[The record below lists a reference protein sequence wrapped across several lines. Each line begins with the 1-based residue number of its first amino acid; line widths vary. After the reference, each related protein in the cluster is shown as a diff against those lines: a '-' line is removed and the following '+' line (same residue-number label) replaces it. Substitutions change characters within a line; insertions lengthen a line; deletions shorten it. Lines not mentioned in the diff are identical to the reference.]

1 MAKKI
6 RFPLVMENDVEVRS
20 IEELREHFSL
30 AQVLLYFENGKL
42 VTWLRDRYENEIADK
57 VEELDKSDANFEKNL
72 CECFEVSFDEKALED
87 VEQAKE
93 HNRKLG
99 LFKQFGVDEKFNAHV
114 DQTAFE
120 QDDIYDLL
128 DAGEK
133 TIYLCGTQFS
143 IPLSKKGIHYIGV
156 NCPVIKIDSKTVV
169 DFDAKN
175 IQLEGIQYD
184 SVYQGLLDDAE
195 AELKKEAE
203 KTALTQENA
212 KSNLKYF
219 IDYRYADT
227 GLGVPMSCKALLAIN
242 LETGEEKIIY
252 ANHEMEV
259 YDFAEFEKDIVLL
272 TGRTFNDGTFTVVRY
287 SKETETTEVLPVQ
300 LENVS
305 RSPGGYSIHLAKM
318 GIIEPGACIIEPEE
332 RTVLLTRTKV
342 VYKDAWEMKLS
353 DYQGNLV
360 KEWSSKRNRMHLI
373 ASYNDDFYY
382 SDGKSIYRYD
392 TISETVETIADYGYK
407 IIYDANAIY
416 CIPTSAT
423 ICCIPTSAAI
433 RCIPT
438 SAMIANGAFC
448 WVITK
453 ISMRDRKSTSIF
465 IPKIN
470 VDRADDIELKD
481 GKLMLKNGEQVQTV
495 STGSD
500 SSRSELLQILGG
512 ELEETYS
519 ILKGT
524 KPRG

>member
-42 VTWLRDRYENEIADK
+42 ITWLRDRYEDEIADK
-57 VEELDKSDANFEKNL
+57 VEELDKSDANFEKKL
-72 CECFEVSFDEKALED
+72 CECFDVSFDENALED

-133 TIYLCGTQFS
+133 TIYLCGVQFS

-156 NCPVIKIDSKTVV
+156 NCPIIKIDSKSVV

-184 SVYQGLLDDAE
+184 SAYQKLLDDAA
-195 AELKKEAE
+195 AELKKQESE
-203 KTALTQENA
+203 KAALAQENA
-212 KSNLKYF
+212 KSNVKYF

-227 GLGVPMSCKALLAIN
+227 GLGVPMSCKALLAAN

-287 SKETETTEVLPVQ
+287 SKDNETTEILPVQ
-300 LENVS
+300 LEGVS
-305 RSPGGYSIHLAKM
+305 RAPGGYNIHLAKI
-318 GIIEPGACIIEPEE
+318 GIVEPGACIIEPEE
-332 RTVLLTRTKV
+332 RTVLLTRTKII
-342 VYKDAWEMKLS
+342 YKDAWGIKLS
-353 DYQGNLV
+353 DYEGNLV
-360 KEWSSKRNRMHLI
+360 KEWPTKRNRIHLI

-392 TISETVETIADYGYK
+392 TISETIETIADYGYK

-423 ICCIPTSAAI
+423 A
-433 RCIPT
+433 
-438 SAMIANGAFC
+438 ANGAFY
-448 WVITK
+448 WVIPK
-453 ISMRDRKSTSIF
+453 ISLRDRKSTAIF
-465 IPKIN
+465 LPTLN
-470 VDRADDIELKD
+470 VDHADGIELR
-481 GKLMLKNGEQVQTV
+481 LFRLGETP
-495 STGSD
+495 
-500 SSRSELLQILGG
+500 
-512 ELEETYS
+512 S
-519 ILKGT
+519 ILS
-524 KPRG
+524 

>member
-42 VTWLRDRYENEIADK
+42 VTWLRDRYEDEIADK
-57 VEELDKSDANFEKNL
+57 VEELDKSDANFEKKL
-72 CECFEVSFDEKALED
+72 CECFDVSFDEKALED
-87 VEQAKE
+87 VEQTKE

-212 KSNLKYF
+212 KSNVKYF

-227 GLGVPMSCKALLAIN
+227 GLGVPMSCKALLATN

-272 TGRTFNDGTFTVVRY
+272 TGRTFNDGTFTAVRY
-287 SKETETTEVLPVQ
+287 SKETKKTEVLPVS
-300 LENVS
+300 LKSIE
-305 RSPGGYSIHLAKM
+305 RAPEGYNINMIKM
-318 GIIEPGACIIEPEE
+318 GLAEGCIIEPEE
-332 RTVLLTRTKV
+332 RTVIFTRTKV
-342 VYKDAWEMKLS
+342 VYKDVWGVQLS
-353 DYQGNLV
+353 DYRGNTV
-360 KEWSSKRNRMHLI
+360 KKLPLGGDKTHLI

-407 IIYDANAIY
+407 IIYDTKAIY

-423 ICCIPTSAAI
+423 I
-433 RCIPT
+433 
-438 SAMIANGAFC
+438 ANGAFY

-453 ISMRDRKSTSIF
+453 ISMRDRKTTAIF

-500 SSRSELLQILGG
+500 SSRSELLRILGG
-512 ELEETYS
+512 ELEEAYS

>member
-42 VTWLRDRYENEIADK
+42 VTWLRDRYEDEIADK
-57 VEELDKSDANFEKNL
+57 VEELDKSDANFEKKL
-72 CECFEVSFDEKALED
+72 CECFDVSFDEKALED

-212 KSNLKYF
+212 KSNVKYF

-227 GLGVPMSCKALLAIN
+227 GLGVPMSCKALLSTN
-242 LETGEEKIIY
+242 LY

-259 YDFAEFEKDIVLL
+259 YDFAEFEKDIILL
-272 TGRTFNDGTFTVVRY
+272 NGRTFNDGTFTVVRY

-305 RSPGGYSIHLAKM
+305 RSPEGYSIHLAKM
-318 GIIEPGACIIEPEE
+318 GIIEPGACIIEPKE

-360 KEWSSKRNRMHLI
+360 KEWPSKRKMHLI

-407 IIYDANAIY
+407 IIYDAKAIY

-423 ICCIPTSAAI
+423 I
-433 RCIPT
+433 
-438 SAMIANGAFC
+438 ANGAFY

-453 ISMRDRKSTSIF
+453 ISMRDRKTTAIF

-500 SSRSELLQILGG
+500 SSRSELLRILGG
-512 ELEETYS
+512 ELEESYS

>member
-42 VTWLRDRYENEIADK
+42 VTWLRDRYEDEIADK
-57 VEELDKSDANFEKNL
+57 VEELDQSDVNFEKKL
-72 CECFEVSFDEKALED
+72 CECFDVSFDEKALED

-99 LFKQFGVDEKFNAHV
+99 LFKQFDVDEKFNAHV

-133 TIYLCGTQFS
+133 TIYLCGAQFS

-156 NCPVIKIDSKTVV
+156 NCPTVKIDSKAVV

-175 IQLEGIQYD
+175 IQMEGIQYD
-184 SVYQGLLDDAE
+184 SAYQKLLEDTA
-195 AELKKEAE
+195 AELKKQEAE
-203 KTALTQENA
+203 KAALAQENV
-212 KSNLKYF
+212 KSNVKYF

-227 GLGVPMSCKALLAIN
+227 GLGVPMSCKALLATN

-287 SKETETTEVLPVQ
+287 SKETKKTEVLPVP
-300 LENVS
+300 LKSIE
-305 RSPGGYSIHLAKM
+305 RAPEGYNIHMIKM
-318 GIIEPGACIIEPEE
+318 GLAEGCIIEPEE
-332 RTVLLTRTKV
+332 RTVIFTRTKV
-342 VYKDAWEMKLS
+342 VYKDVWGVQLS
-353 DYQGNLV
+353 DYQGNTV
-360 KEWSSKRNRMHLI
+360 KKLPLGRDKTHLI

-407 IIYDANAIY
+407 IIYDASAIY

-423 ICCIPTSAAI
+423 ICCIPTSATI
-433 RCIPT
+433 CCIPT
-438 SAMIANGAFC
+438 SAMIANSAFC

-453 ISMRDRKSTSIF
+453 ISMRDRKSTSIY

-500 SSRSELLQILGG
+500 SSRSELLRILGG
-512 ELEETYS
+512 ELKGTYS

-524 KPRG
+524 KPR